1 MASRRAPLRRLLG
14 SLLVSLFVALPLAA
28 DTLLVV
34 PFDNTNRAAE
44 LDWVGESFAEGLTAA
59 LLGNGHGLVTR
70 DERLAALE
78 RMGLPFTAPL
88 TRASFLRLGEEVGA
102 DWIVLGR
109 FTVEDNT
116 LRVGIQLLD
125 VRKPA
130 LSPWIAEDGPFA
142 SLLVVQRQLAWRIL
156 YRLDHAFPVS
166 LQDFQEKVPPLR
178 VSAFESYIR
187 GLLAMNREH
196 QRHYFFQAYR
206 LQPDYAP
213 ALFRLALLSFDEQ
226 DYAGAASWLD
236 KIPATDSLAV
246 EAGFYLSLC
255 HYFQDDFAQAAQ
267 TLAPVA
273 QRFPTA
279 SVWNNLGVF
288 ASHQGRADDAVDY
301 FNRALADD
309 PADAD
314 ACFNLGLHHAR
325 RSDWPAAAGVLERC
339 TALNPGDDEAL
350 MLYAHVLDQLGR
362 SPEAL
367 ALRRQAGREDEE
379 FNTATLDADRL
390 QQRFNLPPAAAGAPV
405 VSSSRARHVE
415 VHLERGRDF
424 LDRNQFQD
432 AIGELTEAIM
442 LDPASARAH
451 YLLAQVYAKQGRFQ
465 DSVSELK
472 ASLWSKDTVD
482 ARLRLAEIYLAW
494 NQASDARKEVN
505 AALALDPANAEA
517 RSLSHRI
524 PLQTADTPAEE
535 SNIQ

>member
-14 SLLVSLFVALPLAA
+14 PLLVWLFVALPLAA

-34 PFDNTNRAAE
+34 PFDNTNRTAE
-44 LDWVGESFAEGLTAA
+44 LDWVGESFAESLTAG
-59 LLGNGHGLVTR
+59 LMGNGHGLVTR

-88 TRASFLRLGEEVGA
+88 TRASLLRLGEEVGA

-109 FTVEDNT
+109 FTVQDDR
-116 LRVGIQLLD
+116 LRVGVQMLD

-130 LSPWIAEDGPFA
+130 LSPWMAEEGPFA
-142 SLLVVQRQLAWRIL
+142 GLLVVQRQLAWRIL
-156 YRLDHAFPVS
+156 YRLDNTFPVS
-166 LQDFQEKVPPLR
+166 LRDFQEKVPPLR

-187 GLLAMNREH
+187 GLLTMNREH

-236 KIPATDSLAV
+236 KIPATDPLAV

-255 HYFQDDFAQAAQ
+255 YYFQDNFAEAAQA
-267 TLAPVA
+267 LAPVA

-288 ASHQGRADDAVDY
+288 ASHQERTEDAVDY
-301 FNRALADD
+301 FSRALADD

-325 RSDWPAAAGVLERC
+325 RGDWPAAARILERC
-339 TALNPGDDEAL
+339 TSLNPGDDEAL
-350 MLYAHVLDQLGR
+350 LLYAHVLDQLGR
-362 SPEAL
+362 RPEAV
-367 ALRRQAGREDEE
+367 ALRRQAGREDDE
-379 FNTATLDADRL
+379 FDSASLDADRL
-390 QQRFNLPPAAAGAPV
+390 QQRFNVPQSAAGAPV
-405 VSSSRARHVE
+405 VSSARARHVE
-415 VHLERGRDF
+415 VHLERGQDF
-424 LDRNQFQD
+424 LARSQFQD
-432 AIGELTEAIM
+432 AINELTEAIM

-451 YLLAQVYAKQGRFQ
+451 YVLARVYARQGRLQ

-472 ASLWSKDTVD
+472 ASLWGKDTVD

-494 NQASDARKEVN
+494 NQAADARKEIN
-505 AALALDPANAEA
+505 AALALDPGSAEA

-524 PLQTADTPAEE
+524 PMQTADTPAEE